1 MILLKG
7 LSHELP
13 SSGGKRFGPF
23 GESASGAV
31 GDTRARGFSFSL
43 LENGKVNSMGRN
55 KVLRGNTEGISLG
68 LSLPYQKFY
77 TLGKTP
83 RKRYLASYLF
93 NKEVYGDD
101 VTCCNI
107 RIVLMRHFLPRFLP
121 TVSSLFLLPQ

>member
-7 LSHELP
+7 LSHEELP
-13 SSGGKRFGPF
+13 PSGGKRFGPF
-23 GESASGAV
+23 GEESASGAV

-83 RKRYLASYLF
+83 TKKEVASEASYLF
-93 NKEVYGDD
+93 LIRKCIAKCLHEN
-101 VTCCNI
+101 VT
-107 RIVLMRHFLPRFLP
+107 
-121 TVSSLFLLPQ
+121 

>member
-7 LSHELP
+7 LSHEELP
-13 SSGGKRFGPF
+13 PSGGKRFGPF
-23 GESASGAV
+23 GEESASGAV

-77 TLGKTP
+77 TLGKP
-83 RKRYLASYLF
+83 PQKKSPAQR
-93 NKEVYGDD
+93 V
-101 VTCCNI
+101 
-107 RIVLMRHFLPRFLP
+107 VLVLHGN
-121 TVSSLFLLPQ
+121 